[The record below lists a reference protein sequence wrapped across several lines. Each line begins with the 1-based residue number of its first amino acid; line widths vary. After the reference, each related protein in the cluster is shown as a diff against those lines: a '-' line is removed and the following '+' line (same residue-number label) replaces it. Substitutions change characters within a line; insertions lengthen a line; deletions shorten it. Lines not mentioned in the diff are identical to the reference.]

1 MTLSIVLH
9 LSQQLTGMIGV
20 YSYLKILTNY
30 FHHFLLTSTILL
42 LILQVLFY
50 STDIFA
56 AAGVQYSE
64 VATVVVGITLLGFTI
79 VTVSDASD

>member
-1 MTLSIVLH
+1 
-9 LSQQLTGMIGV
+9 MIGV
-20 YSYLKILTNY
+20 YSYIKISTNY
-30 FHHFLLTSTILL
+30 FRHFLLTSTILL

-79 VTVSDASD
+79 VTVSDASDRPSDFVDAIRCKA